1 MIRKANMT
9 PLERVAMLVRNGAH
23 KEKTGKDMLSES
35 QLHALTQA
43 WSPRM
48 GSVHEYN
55 KYVGVA
61 RLESSMRADAHL
73 FAYRA
78 ELALVRNQRILSY
91 CLADPTRVNKAND
104 DEVRKGIT
112 DEESINFATARTY
125 LEYRHTL
132 HIFTFFNLPLEVRK
146 DLSILDNSV
155 GFNGRYLEDE
165 VLLYEMLKDGKM
177 SKKDKETLVEM
188 VFSRLYYEGIRKMR
202 NGTEKDGFMVGE
214 SFADLPFK
222 EIMHKVADDVGI
234 KWNEGD
240 EEKLLEDLETYAKE
254 KDATMEYLTK
264 ETLNVWLDNGLFAT
278 DFTPIFASDQH
289 NTWDGDTTKSHNELF
304 AIWYEELEKSKKYF
318 SGLFSARKLKRQEA
332 EMTMLGETRVVE
344 MITGESL
351 YACRE
356 DLEFVQE
363 YKKQVDMILPFSNFA
378 LFIEKYAKP
387 VRNYATLCQFKK
399 LGSEIADVFDADF
412 IEQYDSLIE
421 SYQDEVKLINYDLAR
436 LTDMTTEHL
445 YKNTEEDIRYEIHI
459 HDGRFWIDL
468 EEESEVA
475 EIVEKYAEELDRE
488 MKK

>member
-35 QLHALTQA
+35 QLHALTQG

-91 CLADPTRVNKAND
+91 CLADPKRINKANN
-104 DEVRKGIT
+104 DEMQKGISE
-112 DEESINFATARTY
+112 EESINFATAHTY
-125 LEYRHTL
+125 LEYRHTI
-132 HIFTFFNLPLEVRK
+132 HTFTFFNLPFEVRK
-146 DLSILDNSV
+146 DLAILDESV
-155 GFNGRYLEDE
+155 AFNKRYLEEE
-165 VLLYEMLKDGKM
+165 VLLYERLKDGKL
-177 SKKDKETLVEM
+177 SKKDKEILIEM
-188 VFSRLYYEGIRKMR
+188 IFSRLYYDGIRKMR
-202 NGTEKDGFMVGE
+202 KGTEKDGFMVGDF
-214 SFADLPFK
+214 FADLPLK
-222 EIMHKVADDVGI
+222 EVMHKVADDTGI

-240 EEKLLEDLETYAKE
+240 EEKLLEDIETYTTE
-254 KDATMEYLTK
+254 QGVTMEQLTK
-264 ETLNVWLDNGLFAT
+264 ETLNTWLDDGLFT
-278 DFTPIFASDQH
+278 KDFIPMFASNQH
-289 NTWDGDTTKSHNELF
+289 NTWSGDTKKSHNELF

-363 YKKQVDMILPFSNFA
+363 YKKQVNMVLPFSNLV

-387 VRNYATLCQFKK
+387 VRNYITLCQFKK
-399 LGSEIADVFDADF
+399 LGSEIADIFDADF
-412 IEQYDSLIE
+412 VEQYDSLIE
-421 SYQDEVKLINYDLAR
+421 SYRDEVNLVNYDLAR
-436 LTDMTTEHL
+436 LTDMATEHL
-445 YKNTEEDIRYEIHI
+445 YKNAEEDIRYEIHI
-459 HDGRFWIDL
+459 NDGRFWIDL
-468 EEESEVA
+468 EEESGVA
-475 EIVEKYAEELDRE
+475 EIVEKYTEEF
-488 MKK
+488 KKLGA